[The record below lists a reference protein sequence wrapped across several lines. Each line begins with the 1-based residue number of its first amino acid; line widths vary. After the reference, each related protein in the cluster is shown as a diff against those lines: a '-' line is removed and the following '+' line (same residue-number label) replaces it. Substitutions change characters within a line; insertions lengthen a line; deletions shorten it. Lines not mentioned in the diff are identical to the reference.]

1 MGRRGSLVEII
12 CPKVWNSL
20 QPGLP
25 QSLHYDHFLPS
36 SSSLQ
41 DQEDERTLLN
51 VHHNLGG
58 VTELREH
65 TSAGLV
71 IDVTENYL
79 VSLRKSYW

>member
-1 MGRRGSLVEII
+1 MGMSQYKSYLSLCLSLNSGSKARMGRRGSLVEII

-41 DQEDERTLLN
+41 DQEDERTEYL
-51 VHHNLGG
+51 
-58 VTELREH
+58 EL
-65 TSAGLV
+65 
-71 IDVTENYL
+71 
-79 VSLRKSYW
+79 